1 MDTSDSEIKFD
12 DQGIC
17 NHCYEFD
24 TVTSKSWFPN
34 AEGEKKLSDLLKRV
48 REEGKNKKYDCI
60 IGLSGGIDSSYLA
73 LKLKKFDLKPLVVHV
88 DGGWNTEL
96 ASNNISRIVEHCSF
110 DLFTHVVN
118 WKEMRDLQVAYLK
131 SGISNQDVP
140 QDHIFFSILYHYA
153 TKNKIKYVIS
163 GGNTATEGVFPNSW
177 HGSAMDS
184 INLHAIHKR
193 YGKIKLKHYKTIN
206 FFKYYVYFPI
216 ILGMRTIRPLNYM
229 VYNKEMAVEELKKIG
244 YVPYKYKHGESVWTR
259 FFQNY
264 YLPKK
269 FGYDKRLPHLSSMIL
284 SGQLKRHEA
293 LKQLEDELYSEDQ
306 LRIDIGFISKKLKL
320 SEAELMNLIDNKNQD
335 FKDYPNWLWIL
346 NIVRK
351 AQKIYSFI
359 FKKDIKIYS

>member
-1 MDTSDSEIKFD
+1 
-12 DQGIC
+12 
-17 NHCYEFD
+17 
-24 TVTSKSWFPN
+24 
-34 AEGEKKLSDLLKRV
+34 
-48 REEGKNKKYDCI
+48 
-60 IGLSGGIDSSYLA
+60 
-73 LKLKKFDLKPLVVHV
+73 
-88 DGGWNTEL
+88 
-96 ASNNISRIVEHCSF
+96 
-110 DLFTHVVN
+110 
-118 WKEMRDLQVAYLK
+118 MRDLQVAYLK

-153 TKNKIKYVIS
+153 IKNKIKYVIS
-163 GGNTATEGVFPNSW
+163 GGNTATEGVFPSAW

-206 FFKYYVYFPI
+206 FFKYYVYFPV

-244 YVPYKYKHGESVWTR
+244 YVSYKYKHGESVWTR

-293 LKQLEDELYSEDQ
+293 LKKLEDELYSEDQ
-306 LRIDIGFISKKLKL
+306 LRIDIEFISKKLKL
-320 SEAELMNLIDNKNQD
+320 SEAELMNLIDNKNQH

-346 NIVRK
+346 NVVRK

-359 FKKDIKIYS
+359 FKKDFKIYS